1 MNNSN
6 TFISILERF
15 GFFDI
20 ILPFILIYAVIYGI
34 LAKTQILGNPF
45 DQDVA
50 KAKFVRS
57 LISLISLSIAFLTV
71 GAINIIT
78 KLRILIPHIVLYLLS
93 VFLLIISIAAFYL
106 PLEKVDESEYK
117 KYRKSILFISIV
129 IFSILTLS
137 SLGIVV
143 IESVEE
149 GIVGLIQSEIFV
161 LIVILLIIFLVI
173 YWLTRGEI
181 VEKETKQKWI
191 IIDHNILKTFQ
202 E

>member
-93 VFLLIISIAAFYL
+93 VFLLIISVAAFYL

-181 VEKETKQKWI
+181 VEKETKQK
-191 IIDHNILKTFQ
+191 
-202 E
+202 

>member
-1 MNNSN
+1 MSSSN
-6 TFISILERF
+6 IIISILERF

-45 DQDVA
+45 DQDIA

-71 GAINIIT
+71 GAINVIT
-78 KLRILIPHIVLYLLS
+78 KLKILIPHIVLYLLS
-93 VFLLIISIAAFYL
+93 IFLLIISVAAFYL
-106 PLEKVDESEYK
+106 PLEKVDESEYR
-117 KYRKSILFISIV
+117 KYRKFILIVSII

-137 SLGIVV
+137 SLGIIV
-143 IESVEE
+143 IGSIEE

-181 VEKETKQKWI
+181 VEKETKQK
-191 IIDHNILKTFQ
+191 
-202 E
+202 